1 MFDKKNSFETYPQS
15 VRTAFNELEVVLPVV
30 KRVHGGAHPELE
42 EVGRLV
48 GDLKTGLSEGA
59 DRGELSGIL
68 DRLRKVTGGYAVPA
82 DACGGFQKE
91 YRLLSQIDA
100 GIRAEAE

>member
-68 DRLRKVTGGYAVPA
+68 DRLRKVTVA
-82 DACGGFQKE
+82 DVQRVART
-91 YRLLSQIDA
+91 YLSRDNVTVGRYLA
-100 GIRAEAE
+100 TG